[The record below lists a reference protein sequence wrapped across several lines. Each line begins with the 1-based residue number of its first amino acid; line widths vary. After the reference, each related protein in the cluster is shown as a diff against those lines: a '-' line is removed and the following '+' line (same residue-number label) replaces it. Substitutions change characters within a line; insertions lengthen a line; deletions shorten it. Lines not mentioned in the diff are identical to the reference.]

1 MPIPKLAP
9 RTKKI
14 VRGVGTVLL
23 IGVTVAANVAVAK
36 FGKTLN
42 SWVSTDYVDVSDTEY
57 NARMAQDE
65 KLAEEEEAEGAVL
78 LQNKDN
84 VLPFSKDVDKV
95 NVFGW
100 SSTQWVASG
109 SGSGQVAGKTTGLL
123 DALVDY
129 GISYNEELTDMYKR
143 YSSARPRS
151 GNGSLNS
158 FADDYCQLVEPSIQN
173 RAWYTKGILDNA
185 KSYSDAA
192 IVVISR
198 VAGESIDCPGTQS
211 KVSNTGYVT
220 KDTNRSYLELST
232 QELDLLTYV
241 GENYDKVV
249 VLVNSTNAMELGP
262 IESIPGVD
270 ACLLVGC
277 TGSCGAKAIPKLLW
291 GDVNP
296 SGRTSDTYAYD
307 LTSAASYPNS
317 GTWGIGTYTNS
328 KGHYPADGTLN
339 GNVGT
344 ISAYDGVSYYDYQ
357 EGIYVGYRWYETA
370 DEEGFWGDVDNEY
383 GTGYD
388 GVVQYPFGYGL
399 SYTNFSWEVVDSSI
413 EDGDTISEDSQISVT
428 VRVTN
433 TGQNAGK
440 DVVELYYT
448 APYYTGGIQKSSV
461 ELAAF
466 AKTKL
471 LVPGEST
478 DVTLT
483 FAARD
488 MASYDCYD
496 ENKDG
501 FAGYELDAGTYT
513 ISLRHDAH
521 MPDKAA
527 GSTISVVLPRTAELA
542 TDATTGAAVE
552 NRFTGDSAEDGVSID
567 GSNAGYPLT
576 WLDRASFTATYPKK
590 TPNRSMTT
598 AVIEK
603 NLYHAEDAE
612 AAIKSTDETVKY
624 GTSGTKALG
633 SDGSLTELGYALGL
647 DYGNPQWESL
657 LNQMSQAEQEDL
669 VLHGYSNTADITS
682 IGKPQTKEVDG
693 PSQVGSFNQLKY
705 GTGFSNGT
713 VLAQTWNT
721 ELAGRIGEALGAEA
735 SYIGV
740 DGIYAPSANL
750 HRSAFGGRNYEY
762 LSEDPLLTGKM
773 AAAEVKAIKNTGT
786 YCFVKHLICNDQ
798 DTMRDGL
805 YEWMTEQTLRELY
818 LEPFRILVEEGG
830 ATGMM
835 SSYNRIGAVWAGGSE
850 ALLTGVLRNEW
861 GFKGAVI
868 TDYADHHT
876 YMNADQMLRAGG
888 DLYMDGIM
896 RDGTFVYETTSAT
909 FQQDL
914 RRAAKDVLYVWLNAR
929 AQNLQYNETAEK
941 TFVRP
946 IKHAGIPIISIAVGA
961 LDAAILTGAVAG
973 GWRKWKKKHE
983 GQEFV
988 SKTPSE

>member
-1 MPIPKLAP
+1 MEDDPAVTRGARGGVTGTVRKN
-9 RTKKI
+9 
-14 VRGVGTVLL
+14 VRGP
-23 IGVTVAANVAVAK
+23 
-36 FGKTLN
+36 
-42 SWVSTDYVDVSDTEY
+42 
-57 NARMAQDE
+57 
-65 KLAEEEEAEGAVL
+65 
-78 LQNKDN
+78 

-129 GISYNEELTDMYKR
+129 GVSYNEELTDMYKR

-173 RAWYTKGILDNA
+173 RAWYTKSMLDNA

-220 KDTNRSYLELST
+220 TDDTRSYLELST

-241 GENYDKVV
+241 GANYDKVV

-277 TGSCGAKAIPKLLW
+277 TGSVGTKAIPKLLW

-307 LTSAASYPNS
+307 LSTAASYPNS

-344 ISAYDGVSYYDYQ
+344 ISAYEGVSYYDYQ

-370 DEEGFWGDVDNEY
+370 DEEGFWDDVDNEY
-383 GTGYD
+383 GKGYD

-399 SYTNFSWEVVDSSI
+399 SYTDFSWEVVDSSI
-413 EDGDTISEDSQISVT
+413 EDGDTISEDSQITLT

-471 LVPGEST
+471 LVPGESQ

-483 FAARD
+483 FSARD

-496 ENKDG
+496 ANKDG
-501 FAGYELDAGTYT
+501 FKGYELDAGTYT

-521 MPDKAA
+521 TPDATD
-527 GSTISVVLPRTAELA
+527 GSTISVVLPRAAELA
-542 TDATTGAAVE
+542 TDATTGATVE

-590 TPNRSMTT
+590 TANRSMSA

-603 NLYHAEDAE
+603 NLYHAEDTE
-612 AAIKSTDETVKY
+612 AAIKSTDATVKY
-624 GTSGTKALG
+624 GASGTKTLG
-633 SDGSLTELGYALGL
+633 DDGSLTELGYALGL
-647 DYGNPQWESL
+647 DYNNPQWESL

-669 VLHGYSNTADITS
+669 VLHGYSNTADISS

-721 ELAGRIGEALGAEA
+721 ELAGRVGEALGAEA
-735 SYIGV
+735 AYIGV
-740 DGIYAPSANL
+740 DSIYAPSANL

-762 LSEDPLLTGKM
+762 LSPKTRCSPE
-773 AAAEVKAIKNTGT
+773 
-786 YCFVKHLICNDQ
+786 
-798 DTMRDGL
+798 R
-805 YEWMTEQTLRELY
+805 WR
-818 LEPFRILVEEGG
+818 
-830 ATGMM
+830 
-835 SSYNRIGAVWAGGSE
+835 
-850 ALLTGVLRNEW
+850 
-861 GFKGAVI
+861 
-868 TDYADHHT
+868 
-876 YMNADQMLRAGG
+876 
-888 DLYMDGIM
+888 
-896 RDGTFVYETTSAT
+896 
-909 FQQDL
+909 QQ
-914 RRAAKDVLYVWLNAR
+914 R
-929 AQNLQYNETAEK
+929 
-941 TFVRP
+941 
-946 IKHAGIPIISIAVGA
+946 
-961 LDAAILTGAVAG
+961 
-973 GWRKWKKKHE
+973 
-983 GQEFV
+983 
-988 SKTPSE
+988 

>member
-1 MPIPKLAP
+1 
-9 RTKKI
+9 
-14 VRGVGTVLL
+14 
-23 IGVTVAANVAVAK
+23 
-36 FGKTLN
+36 
-42 SWVSTDYVDVSDTEY
+42 
-57 NARMAQDE
+57 
-65 KLAEEEEAEGAVL
+65 
-78 LQNKDN
+78 
-84 VLPFSKDVDKV
+84 
-95 NVFGW
+95 
-100 SSTQWVASG
+100 
-109 SGSGQVAGKTTGLL
+109 
-123 DALVDY
+123 
-129 GISYNEELTDMYKR
+129 
-143 YSSARPRS
+143 
-151 GNGSLNS
+151 
-158 FADDYCQLVEPSIQN
+158 
-173 RAWYTKGILDNA
+173 
-185 KSYSDAA
+185 
-192 IVVISR
+192 
-198 VAGESIDCPGTQS
+198 
-211 KVSNTGYVT
+211 
-220 KDTNRSYLELST
+220 
-232 QELDLLTYV
+232 
-241 GENYDKVV
+241 
-249 VLVNSTNAMELGP
+249 
-262 IESIPGVD
+262 
-270 ACLLVGC
+270 
-277 TGSCGAKAIPKLLW
+277 
-291 GDVNP
+291 
-296 SGRTSDTYAYD
+296 
-307 LTSAASYPNS
+307 
-317 GTWGIGTYTNS
+317 
-328 KGHYPADGTLN
+328 
-339 GNVGT
+339 
-344 ISAYDGVSYYDYQ
+344 
-357 EGIYVGYRWYETA
+357 
-370 DEEGFWGDVDNEY
+370 
-383 GTGYD
+383 
-388 GVVQYPFGYGL
+388 
-399 SYTNFSWEVVDSSI
+399 
-413 EDGDTISEDSQISVT
+413 
-428 VRVTN
+428 
-433 TGQNAGK
+433 
-440 DVVELYYT
+440 
-448 APYYTGGIQKSSV
+448 
-461 ELAAF
+461 
-466 AKTKL
+466 
-471 LVPGEST
+471 
-478 DVTLT
+478 
-483 FAARD
+483 

-496 ENKDG
+496 ANKDG

-521 MPDKAA
+521 TPDETD
-527 GSTISVVLPRTAELA
+527 GSTISVVLPRTAELT
-542 TDATTGAAVE
+542 TDATTGATVE
-552 NRFTGDSAEDGVSID
+552 NRFTGDAAEDGISID

-590 TPNRSMTT
+590 TANRSMTT

-612 AAIKSTDETVKY
+612 AAIKSTDATVKY
-624 GTSGTKALG
+624 GASGTKALG
-633 SDGSLTELGYALGL
+633 DDGSLTELGYALGL
-647 DYGNPQWESL
+647 DYSNPQWESL

-835 SSYNRIGAVWAGGSE
+835 SSYNRIGAVWAGGSK

-896 RDGTFVYETTSAT
+896 RDGAFVYETTSAT

>member
-1 MPIPKLAP
+1 MEDDPAVTRGARGGVAGTVRKN
-9 RTKKI
+9 
-14 VRGVGTVLL
+14 VRGP
-23 IGVTVAANVAVAK
+23 
-36 FGKTLN
+36 
-42 SWVSTDYVDVSDTEY
+42 
-57 NARMAQDE
+57 
-65 KLAEEEEAEGAVL
+65 
-78 LQNKDN
+78 

-123 DALVDY
+123 DAIVDY
-129 GISYNEELTDMYKR
+129 GVSYNEELTDMYKR

-173 RAWYTKGILDNA
+173 RAWYTKSMLDNA

-220 KDTNRSYLELST
+220 TDDTRSYLELST

-241 GENYDKVV
+241 GANYDKVV

-277 TGSCGAKAIPKLLW
+277 TGSVGTKAIPKLLW

-307 LTSAASYPNS
+307 LSTAASYPNS

-344 ISAYDGVSYYDYQ
+344 ISAYEGVSYYDYQ

-370 DEEGFWGDVDNEY
+370 DEEGFWDDVDNEY
-383 GTGYD
+383 GKGYD

-399 SYTNFSWEVVDSSI
+399 SYTDFSWEVVDSSI
-413 EDGDTISEDSQISVT
+413 EDGDTISEDSQIT
-428 VRVTN
+428 LTARVTN

-471 LVPGEST
+471 LVPGESQ

-483 FAARD
+483 FSARD

-496 ENKDG
+496 ANKDG
-501 FAGYELDAGTYT
+501 FKGYELDAGTYT

-521 MPDKAA
+521 TPDATD

-542 TDATTGAAVE
+542 TDATTGATVE

-590 TPNRSMTT
+590 TANRSMSA

-603 NLYHAEDAE
+603 NLYHAEDTE
-612 AAIKSTDETVKY
+612 AAIKSTDATVKY
-624 GTSGTKALG
+624 GASGTKTLG
-633 SDGSLTELGYALGL
+633 DDGSLTELGYALGL
-647 DYGNPQWESL
+647 DYNNPQWESL

-669 VLHGYSNTADITS
+669 VLHGYSNTADIS
-682 IGKPQTKEVDG
+682 SFGKPQTKEVDG

-721 ELAGRIGEALGAEA
+721 ELAGRVGEALGAEA
-735 SYIGV
+735 AYIGV

-773 AAAEVKAIKNTGT
+773 AAAE
-786 YCFVKHLICNDQ
+786 
-798 DTMRDGL
+798 
-805 YEWMTEQTLRELY
+805 
-818 LEPFRILVEEGG
+818 EGV
-830 ATGMM
+830 
-835 SSYNRIGAVWAGGSE
+835 SV
-850 ALLTGVLRNEW
+850 
-861 GFKGAVI
+861 
-868 TDYADHHT
+868 
-876 YMNADQMLRAGG
+876 
-888 DLYMDGIM
+888 
-896 RDGTFVYETTSAT
+896 
-909 FQQDL
+909 
-914 RRAAKDVLYVWLNAR
+914 
-929 AQNLQYNETAEK
+929 
-941 TFVRP
+941 
-946 IKHAGIPIISIAVGA
+946 
-961 LDAAILTGAVAG
+961 
-973 GWRKWKKKHE
+973 HE
-983 GQEFV
+983 
-988 SKTPSE
+988 

>member
-1 MPIPKLAP
+1 
-9 RTKKI
+9 
-14 VRGVGTVLL
+14 
-23 IGVTVAANVAVAK
+23 
-36 FGKTLN
+36 
-42 SWVSTDYVDVSDTEY
+42 
-57 NARMAQDE
+57 
-65 KLAEEEEAEGAVL
+65 
-78 LQNKDN
+78 
-84 VLPFSKDVDKV
+84 
-95 NVFGW
+95 
-100 SSTQWVASG
+100 
-109 SGSGQVAGKTTGLL
+109 
-123 DALVDY
+123 
-129 GISYNEELTDMYKR
+129 
-143 YSSARPRS
+143 
-151 GNGSLNS
+151 
-158 FADDYCQLVEPSIQN
+158 
-173 RAWYTKGILDNA
+173 
-185 KSYSDAA
+185 
-192 IVVISR
+192 
-198 VAGESIDCPGTQS
+198 
-211 KVSNTGYVT
+211 
-220 KDTNRSYLELST
+220 
-232 QELDLLTYV
+232 
-241 GENYDKVV
+241 
-249 VLVNSTNAMELGP
+249 
-262 IESIPGVD
+262 
-270 ACLLVGC
+270 
-277 TGSCGAKAIPKLLW
+277 
-291 GDVNP
+291 
-296 SGRTSDTYAYD
+296 
-307 LTSAASYPNS
+307 
-317 GTWGIGTYTNS
+317 
-328 KGHYPADGTLN
+328 
-339 GNVGT
+339 
-344 ISAYDGVSYYDYQ
+344 
-357 EGIYVGYRWYETA
+357 
-370 DEEGFWGDVDNEY
+370 
-383 GTGYD
+383 
-388 GVVQYPFGYGL
+388 
-399 SYTNFSWEVVDSSI
+399 
-413 EDGDTISEDSQISVT
+413 
-428 VRVTN
+428 
-433 TGQNAGK
+433 
-440 DVVELYYT
+440 
-448 APYYTGGIQKSSV
+448 
-461 ELAAF
+461 
-466 AKTKL
+466 
-471 LVPGEST
+471 
-478 DVTLT
+478 
-483 FAARD
+483 
-488 MASYDCYD
+488 
-496 ENKDG
+496 
-501 FAGYELDAGTYT
+501 
-513 ISLRHDAH
+513 
-521 MPDKAA
+521 
-527 GSTISVVLPRTAELA
+527 
-542 TDATTGAAVE
+542 
-552 NRFTGDSAEDGVSID
+552 
-567 GSNAGYPLT
+567 
-576 WLDRASFTATYPKK
+576 
-590 TPNRSMTT
+590 MTT

-624 GTSGTKALG
+624 GASGTKALG

>member
-1 MPIPKLAP
+1 M
-9 RTKKI
+9 R
-14 VRGVGTVLL
+14 V
-23 IGVTVAANVAVAK
+23 
-36 FGKTLN
+36 
-42 SWVSTDYVDVSDTEY
+42 
-57 NARMAQDE
+57 
-65 KLAEEEEAEGAVL
+65 
-78 LQNKDN
+78 QNKDN
-84 VLPFSKDVDKV
+84 VLLFSKDVDKV

-129 GISYNEELTDMYKR
+129 GVSYNEELTDMYKR

-173 RAWYTKGILDNA
+173 RAWYTKSMLDNA

-220 KDTNRSYLELST
+220 TDDTRSYLELST

-241 GENYDKVV
+241 GANYDKVV

-277 TGSCGAKAIPKLLW
+277 TGSVGTKAIPKLLW

-307 LTSAASYPNS
+307 LSAAASYPNS

-328 KGHYPADGTLN
+328 KGSYPADGTLN

-344 ISAYDGVSYYDYQ
+344 ISAYEGVSYYDYQ

-370 DEEGFWGDVDNEY
+370 DEEGFWDDVDNEY
-383 GTGYD
+383 GKGYD
-388 GVVQYPFGYGL
+388 GVVQYPFGYGRA
-399 SYTNFSWEVVDSSI
+399 STTCSWEVVDSSI
-413 EDGDTISEDSQISVT
+413 EDGDTISDDSQITLT

-440 DVVELYYT
+440 DVVELYYM

-471 LVPGEST
+471 LVPGESQ

-483 FAARD
+483 FSARD

-496 ENKDG
+496 ANKDG
-501 FAGYELDAGTYT
+501 FKGYELDAGTYT
-513 ISLRHDAH
+513 VSLRRDAH
-521 MPDKAA
+521 TPDETE
-527 GSTISVVLPRTAELA
+527 GSMISVVLPRTAELA
-542 TDATTGAAVE
+542 TDTTTGATVE
-552 NRFTGDSAEDGVSID
+552 NRFTGDSAEDGISID

-590 TPNRSMTT
+590 TANRSMSA

-603 NLYHAEDAE
+603 NLYHAEDTE
-612 AAIKSTDETVKY
+612 AAIKSTDAIVKY
-624 GTSGTKALG
+624 GASGTKTLG
-633 SDGSLTELGYALGL
+633 DDGSLTELGYALGL
-647 DYGNPQWESL
+647 DYNNPQWESL
-657 LNQMSQAEQEDL
+657 LKQMSQAEHDDL
-669 VLHGYSNTADITS
+669 VLHCYSNTADIS
-682 IGKPQTKEVDG
+682 SSGKPQTQEVEG

-735 SYIGV
+735 AYIGV

-773 AAAEVKAIKNTGT
+773 AAAEVRGIKNTGT

-835 SSYNRIGAVWAGGSE
+835 SSYNRIGAVWAGGSK
-850 ALLTGVLRNEW
+850 ALLSCVLRGEW
-861 GFKGAVI
+861 GFEGSVI
-868 TDYADHHT
+868 TDYADHHA
-876 YMNADQMLRAGG
+876 YMNADQMVRAGG

-896 RDGTFVYETTSAT
+896 RDGAFVYETASAT

-929 AQNLQYNETAEK
+929 AQNLQYNETAAK
-941 TFVRP
+941 AFVRP
-946 IKHAGIPIISIAVGA
+946 IKHAGMPVLSIGLGL

-973 GWRKWKKKHE
+973 GWRKWKRKHK
-983 GQEFV
+983 GQE
-988 SKTPSE
+988 SMIETPSE

>member
-1 MPIPKLAP
+1 MPEVLSHFSQ
-9 RTKKI
+9 T
-14 VRGVGTVLL
+14 GSVGT
-23 IGVTVAANVAVAK
+23 
-36 FGKTLN
+36 
-42 SWVSTDYVDVSDTEY
+42 
-57 NARMAQDE
+57 
-65 KLAEEEEAEGAVL
+65 
-78 LQNKDN
+78 
-84 VLPFSKDVDKV
+84 
-95 NVFGW
+95 
-100 SSTQWVASG
+100 
-109 SGSGQVAGKTTGLL
+109 
-123 DALVDY
+123 
-129 GISYNEELTDMYKR
+129 
-143 YSSARPRS
+143 
-151 GNGSLNS
+151 
-158 FADDYCQLVEPSIQN
+158 
-173 RAWYTKGILDNA
+173 
-185 KSYSDAA
+185 
-192 IVVISR
+192 
-198 VAGESIDCPGTQS
+198 
-211 KVSNTGYVT
+211 
-220 KDTNRSYLELST
+220 
-232 QELDLLTYV
+232 
-241 GENYDKVV
+241 
-249 VLVNSTNAMELGP
+249 
-262 IESIPGVD
+262 
-270 ACLLVGC
+270 
-277 TGSCGAKAIPKLLW
+277 KAIPKLLW

-307 LTSAASYPNS
+307 LSTAASYPNS

-344 ISAYDGVSYYDYQ
+344 ISAYEGVSYYDYQ

-370 DEEGFWGDVDNEY
+370 DEEGFWDDVDNEH
-383 GTGYD
+383 GKGYD

-399 SYTNFSWEVVDSSI
+399 SYTDFSWEVVDSSI

-448 APYYTGGIQKSSV
+448 APYYKGGIQKSSV
-461 ELAAF
+461 ELGAF

-471 LVPGEST
+471 LVPGESQ

-483 FAARD
+483 FSARD

-496 ENKDG
+496 ANKDG
-501 FAGYELDAGTYT
+501 FKGYELDAGTYT

-521 MPDKAA
+521 TPDETE
-527 GSTISVVLPRTAELA
+527 GSTVSVELPRGAELA
-542 TDATTGAAVE
+542 TDAKTGATVE
-552 NRFTGDSAEDGVSID
+552 NRFTGDAAEDGVSID

-590 TPNRSMTT
+590 GPNRSMNT

-612 AAIKSTDETVKY
+612 AAIESTDAAAKY
-624 GTSGTKALG
+624 GASGTKTLG
-633 SDGSLTELGYALGL
+633 DDGSLTELGYALGL

-669 VLHGYSNTADITS
+669 VLHGYSNTADIAS

-735 SYIGV
+735 AYIGV

-762 LSEDPLLTGKM
+762 LSEDPVLTGKM
-773 AAAEVKAIKNTGT
+773 AAAEVRGIKNTGT

-896 RDGTFVYETTSAT
+896 RDGAFTAETDSGT

-929 AQNLQYNETAEK
+929 AQNLQYNETAAK
-941 TFVRP
+941 AFVRP
-946 IKHAGIPIISIAVGA
+946 IKHAGVPIISITIGV
-961 LDAAILTGAVAG
+961 LDAAILTGAVLG

-983 GQEFV
+983 GQEIV
-988 SKTPSE
+988 IKTPSE